1 MRGLYAI
8 TDSHLIP
15 ADSFIETVEKVL
27 QNRVAM
33 LQYRDK
39 ILSPNERF
47 LQASALKSLCNKYQ
61 IPLIINDDIALA
73 KQVQADGVHLGH
85 DDDSLIQARQ
95 ELGSQAIIGISCYNS
110 LERAIQA
117 EKSSA
122 SYVAFGAFFT
132 SSTKPDAKLADIQLL
147 IQARQTI
154 SIPITAIGG
163 ITPENG
169 KQLIGAGADILAII
183 NGVFGQENPATAA
196 QHYVEIFENR

>member
-15 ADSFIETVEKVL
+15 IDSFIETVEKTL
-27 QNRVAM
+27 QSGVAI

-39 ILSPNERF
+39 ILSPKDR
-47 LQASALKSLCNKYQ
+47 LQQATALKTLCNKYHV
-61 IPLIINDDIALA
+61 PLIINDDISLA

-85 DDDSLIQARQ
+85 DDASLLQARK

-110 LERAIQA
+110 LESAIQA
-117 EKSSA
+117 ERSGA
-122 SYVAFGAFFT
+122 SYVAFGAFF
-132 SSTKPDAKLADIQLL
+132 SSTTKPEAKQADIQLL
-147 IQARQTI
+147 RQARQTI

-169 KQLIGAGADILAII
+169 KQLVDAGADMLAVIS
-183 NGVFGQENPATAA
+183 GVFGQVDSADATQRYTSLFFLA
-196 QHYVEIFENR
+196 